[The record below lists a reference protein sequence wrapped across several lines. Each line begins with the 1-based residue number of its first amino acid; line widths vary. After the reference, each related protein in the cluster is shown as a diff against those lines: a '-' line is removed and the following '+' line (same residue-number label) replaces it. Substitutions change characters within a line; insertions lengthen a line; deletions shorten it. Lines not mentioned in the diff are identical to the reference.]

1 MPEIFTYENNM
12 LRYEFRNNEFSKDL
26 YKEFDHKATE
36 LGLNAKIDDLLSGKV
51 VNLTENQAAFHP
63 KYRKNKGFINEFI
76 KSDTDFA
83 PDRESLK
90 DEALINFEDEACSA
104 ENIVSLG
111 IGGSY
116 EGPKLLIESLG
127 HGEVLS
133 EWKHY
138 FITGSDRIELDET
151 LKKLDPKKT
160 VFIVSSK
167 SFTTAETIE
176 SLQYAIHWSGDMN
189 RFIAITA
196 NKKEA
201 QKFNFKHI
209 SEFDNEI
216 GGRYSIWS
224 RISYAAACF
233 AMPVNH
239 ENTFDNFCL
248 GGSIADSYISD
259 NADYQKFVKMLAF
272 SDIWFHNVKEKN
284 TRAILSYD
292 WKLRSLP
299 NYFQQL
305 EMESLGKR
313 PSKNSEFKKTG
324 QIIFGGY
331 GPTAQHSYFQL
342 LHQGTQNI
350 CADIIL
356 NEENQY
362 NGLAYSQ
369 GITQARLL
377 SEGASTLLKK
387 EETINGNV
395 PVNLFIFD
403 GIDAKKLGFLIAT
416 WEHRVFITSVMLQI
430 NPFDQFGVNAGKI
443 YTRPYQ
449 IKKD

>member
-1 MPEIFTYENNM
+1 MPEIFTYEDNM
-12 LRYEFRNNEFSKDL
+12 LRYEFRYNHFSKDL

-36 LGLNAKIDDLLSGKV
+36 LGLNVKIDDLLSGKV

-63 KYRKNKGFINEFI
+63 KYRKNKGFIHEFI

-83 PDRESLK
+83 PDEEALK
-90 DEALINFEDEACSA
+90 DEALINFGNEALSA

-133 EWKHY
+133 EWKHF

-167 SFTTAETIE
+167 SFTTDETIE
-176 SLQYAIHWSGDMN
+176 SLTDAIHWSGDMN
-189 RFIAITA
+189 KFIAITA
-196 NKKEA
+196 NKNKA

-209 SEFDNEI
+209 TEFDKEI

-224 RISYAAACF
+224 RISYAAASF
-233 AMPVNH
+233 AMPTNH
-239 ENTFDNFCL
+239 ENSFDNFCL
-248 GGSIADSYISD
+248 GGSIADSCLSD
-259 NADYQKFVKMLAF
+259 NVDYQKFVKMLAF

-284 TRAILSYD
+284 TRAILCYD

-331 GPTAQHSYFQL
+331 GPRAQHSYFQL

-356 NEENQY
+356 NKDNEY
-362 NGLAYSQ
+362 NDLAYSQ

-377 SEGASTLLKK
+377 SEGASNLLKK
-387 EETINGNV
+387 EETINANV